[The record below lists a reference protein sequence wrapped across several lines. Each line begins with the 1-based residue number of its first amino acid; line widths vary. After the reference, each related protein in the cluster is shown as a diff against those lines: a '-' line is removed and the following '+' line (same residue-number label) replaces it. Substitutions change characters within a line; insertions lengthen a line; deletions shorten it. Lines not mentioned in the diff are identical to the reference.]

1 MKKAKMKK
9 ITSVIVSLALIISSV
24 FISPIIAGAVSTPP
38 QLESTAVQFWA
49 DPENTL
55 TQNDLNSF
63 NSGTNITMVG
73 AVGVYARST
82 SSTNYYLFLPSSADC
97 NNLKVWFNASTA
109 SIDSTII
116 KSGEPTNAFADIA
129 AGGVSKTYTLDLD
142 GAKYSVTA
150 MKSGDIG
157 AVYVDTTSGSISN
170 VYNSNEHDSSEA
182 GTIMVIDANG
192 NVNYDGALDKIQG
205 RGNGTWGATNKRP
218 FNIKLGVST
227 SLLGMSKAKKWCLLA
242 NEADET
248 LIKDQ
253 LTYDFADYI
262 GIKYQPH
269 CKPVDLYVN
278 QQYLGSYQ
286 LSEKVEIK
294 SNRLN
299 ISDAY
304 ENLEIANGTTDATT
318 GVTTPADLSGT
329 TVKTVNSSGQQV
341 SLGTGSMLFDNTNS
355 QTVGV
360 RRYSDSLS
368 SPSDVTGGYL
378 YELEISQRWIEENAG
393 FCAYNRQGWVIKN
406 CDYATPSMV
415 NYSYDLLYALGS
427 AVYNGGVVPNKST
440 TTSTPLQTVFTM
452 RTTTNPAPA
461 TEYQNKKW
469 SDILDADS
477 AVRYYWTQ
485 EYFKNMDSSTSST
498 YFYKDSDSKDSKL
511 YAGPM
516 WDMDNTIMYNKSESR
531 WGCDLSS
538 PEGWYTKN
546 ARIYRFRSNDSSTKY
561 SKDSEV
567 PLNFYAALATNC
579 SDFWAMAETY
589 WYSTIEPATQILLG
603 NATDPKGILHSTE
616 YYVKTVE
623 KSNAM
628 DNLRLNLNSDK
639 AYDSAAVIKSINNWF
654 TSRNNWIDSQIAKTD
669 IANATVT
676 IKSVGK
682 CTGTPIV
689 PNYTVTYNG
698 NTLIEGADYTAEYS
712 NNVQAS
718 AIAKITL
725 TGKGKYTGTKTAL
738 FTINSGTLVGGSAS
752 IPETAYAGD
761 TLSVDVKNADG
772 IAITDFVTYQW
783 QANGTNIS
791 GANSKEYTVTESD
804 KGKTLTV
811 KVGGD
816 GSNVASIAITSNSCA
831 VSENNKQ
838 LSYTKTLASWNYDY
852 TADSS
857 ALTSSDGSGN
867 SYYYFATSG
876 ENASTAKLTASVNS
890 TSSAPISWSGTA
902 DLYYNPSTSAGTD
915 QTPVIATSKT
925 DGIAWGEYPYFNTVV
940 STAGYENIHFSA
952 RLGGTKKGPRDWK
965 LQYSVDGANY
975 KDVENASYSITKNKS
990 MELAFD
996 DIALP
1001 AECNNKSAVYIR
1013 MVVSSNVAINGINTI
1028 VGQKSGDAAVNN
1040 IAITGASTSAVTA
1053 LTAPQISTSST
1064 NGDSSVLFDTDTL
1077 TVADTNGG
1085 ADVYYSVNGGED
1097 KLYSGSF
1104 NPFDSASAKIG
1115 DKATITAYAKFE
1127 DIKSDTVTYTATFGG
1142 VNIINFDYSDYSQ
1155 NVSNGAVFSTGGVYG
1170 KSGKMTAYTDGKSQF
1185 VPLWKAANNAYCVAP
1200 DDGALW
1206 SSESGF
1212 TFEISTAGYTGTAF
1226 TCKAY
1231 TTASGPKSV
1240 SPQYSLDGKSW
1251 TDVKKNI
1258 ALPANGALEQFML
1271 TESLPSECDNK
1282 TKVYVRLATTENST
1296 SSGLTLHNNASKG
1309 NLYVNSVYVSGEDS
1323 GDYKMPYTEKTS
1335 DYFGL
1340 GAIKYISP
1348 DNKTMHYIVTDS
1360 SSKVLL
1366 SGEYPSATGIVI
1378 ANAAQFNPNSKN
1390 EYKVTVWEGDV
1401 DDKSQVN
1408 SRNFYYKGDTVT
1420 KFSYNDSKR
1429 LLSSYISPDEK
1440 SATNTSGANAGTIAM
1455 YPDSSTPAT
1464 LSYTNTYGV
1473 KVSASATSPFAATK
1487 SLDNPSGNGYWLIK
1501 TSTKGFTDLTLTLE
1515 QLSSNKGPRDW
1526 GLAYS
1531 TDGKTYTY
1539 VASSNVRAISNDSAT
1554 STVETYNNFALPSAC
1569 DDQSELYLKIFING
1583 GEAVSGDELELYTSG
1598 NTGMNGIEI
1607 CGIAKAKT
1615 VQVAVTTVGIT
1626 DKKST
1631 VSNLAVDS
1639 TITVD
1644 GVEYK
1649 TTNGVATIPMT
1660 AGETYEVTASA
1671 NGTFARTVSVKA
1683 AEGAAVTI
1691 PIVCVDLNGDGIVN
1705 GKDFARALR
1714 ISDAERSNAY
1724 QDMLYNLL
1732 NIRESTFTYADL
1744 Y

>member
-1 MKKAKMKK
+1 MKKTKMQK
-9 ITSVIVSLALIISSV
+9 ITSIAVSLALIISSV

-49 DPENTL
+49 DPENTI

-63 NSGTNITMVG
+63 NGGTNTTMVG

-82 SSTNYYLFLPSSADC
+82 SSTNVYLFLPSNADC
-97 NNLKVWFNASTA
+97 NNLKVWFNASKA
-109 SIDSTII
+109 SVDSTEL

-142 GAKYSVTA
+142 GAKYSLTA
-150 MKSGDIG
+150 MKSGDVG
-157 AVYVDTTSGSISN
+157 TVYVDTNSGSMSS
-170 VYNSNEHDSSEA
+170 VYNSNEHVSSEA
-182 GTIMVIDANG
+182 GTILVIDADG
-192 NVNYDGALDKIQG
+192 KVNYDGALDKIQG
-205 RGNGTWGATNKRP
+205 RGNGTWEAVNKRP

-242 NEADET
+242 NEVDET

-278 QQYLGSYQ
+278 QQYYGSYQ

-318 GVTTPADLSGT
+318 GVTTPADLTGT
-329 TVKTVNSSGQQV
+329 TVKTVNASGQQV
-341 SLGTGSMLFDNTNS
+341 SAGSGSTLLGNTNS

-368 SPSDVTGGYL
+368 SPSDITGGYL

-393 FCAYNRQGWVIKN
+393 FCAYNRQGWVLKN

-415 NYSYDLLYALGS
+415 NYSYNLLYALGAS
-427 AVYNGGVVPNKST
+427 VYNGGVVPSKAT
-440 TTSTPLQTVFTM
+440 TTSCPSQTTYTM
-452 RTTTNPAPA
+452 RTTNNPAPA
-461 TEYQNKKW
+461 TEYQGKKW

-516 WDMDNTIMYNKSESR
+516 WDMDNSIMYNKTNSSR

-546 ARIYRFRSNDSSTKY
+546 ARIYRFRSSDSSTSY
-561 SKDSEV
+561 TTDSQA

-579 SDFWAMAETY
+579 SDFWSMAETY
-589 WYSTIEPATQILLG
+589 WYSVVEPATQILLG
-603 NATDPKGILHSTE
+603 NATDPKGVLHSTE

-628 DNLRLNLNSDK
+628 DNLRLGLNNDQP
-639 AYDSAAVIKSINNWF
+639 YDSAAVISGINNWF

-669 IANATVT
+669 IANATVK
-676 IKSVGK
+676 INSVGK
-682 CTGTPIV
+682 CNGSPII

-712 NNVQAS
+712 NNIEAS
-718 AIAKITL
+718 ATAKITL
-725 TGKGKYTGTKTAL
+725 TGKGKYTGTKVVTFAITA
-738 FTINSGTLVGGSAS
+738 GTLVDGSAT

-761 TLSVDVKNADG
+761 TLSVDVKTAEG
-772 IAITDFVTYQW
+772 VTITDFITYQW
-783 QANGTNIS
+783 MADGVNIS
-791 GANSKEYTVTESD
+791 GATSKEYTVAASD
-804 KGKTLTV
+804 KGKKITV

-816 GSNVASIAITSNSCA
+816 GSNVSAIVITSNACS
-831 VSENNKQ
+831 VSENDKQ

-852 TADSS
+852 TADSA
-857 ALTSSDGSGN
+857 ALTSSDGSGT
-867 SYYYFATSG
+867 SYYYFATGG
-876 ENASTAKLTASVNS
+876 ENASTAKLSASVNS
-890 TSSAPISWSGTA
+890 TSSSPISWSGTA
-902 DLYYNPSTSAGTD
+902 DLYDNPSTSAGTD
-915 QTPVIATSKT
+915 QTPVISTSKSA
-925 DGIAWGEYPYFNTVV
+925 GIAWGEYPYFNTVV
-940 STAGYENIHFSA
+940 STSGYENIHFSA

-965 LQYSVDGANY
+965 LQYSTDGVNY
-975 KDVENASYSITKNKS
+975 KDVENASYSITKNKT

-1013 MVVSSNVAINGINTI
+1013 MVVSNNIAINGTNTI
-1028 VGQKSGDAAVNN
+1028 VGQTSGDAAVNN
-1040 IAITGASTSAVTA
+1040 IAITGASTAGVSA
-1053 LTAPQISTSST
+1053 LTAPEISTSST
-1064 NGDSSVLFDTDTL
+1064 NGDSTVLFDTDT
-1077 TVADTNGG
+1077 VSVKDTNGG
-1085 ADVYYSVNGGED
+1085 ADVYYSVNGADD
-1097 KLYSGSF
+1097 KLYGGAF

-1115 DKATITAYAKFE
+1115 DKAVITAYAKFE
-1127 DIKSDTVTYTATFGG
+1127 DIKSDSVTYTVTFGG
-1142 VNIINFDYSDYSQ
+1142 VNIIDFDYSDYSQ

-1170 KSGKMTAYTDGKSQF
+1170 ESGKMTAYTDGKSQF

-1206 SSESGF
+1206 SADSGF
-1212 TFEISTAGYTGTAF
+1212 AFEISTAGYANTAF

-1240 SPQYSLDGKSW
+1240 SLQYSLDGKSW

-1258 ALPANGALEQFML
+1258 TLPANGALEQFL
-1271 TESLPSECDNK
+1271 ITKSLPSECDNRA
-1282 TKVYVRLATTENST
+1282 KVYVRLATAENMT
-1296 SSGLTLHNNASKG
+1296 FSGATLHNNASKG
-1309 NLYVNSVYVSGEDS
+1309 NLYVNSVYVSGEDN
-1323 GDYKMPYTEKTS
+1323 GEYKMPYTEKTS
-1335 DYFGL
+1335 DYFGS

-1360 SSKVLL
+1360 SSNVLL
-1366 SGEYPSATGIVI
+1366 SGEYPTATGIVI
-1378 ANAAQFNPNSKN
+1378 ANAAKFNPNSKN
-1390 EYKVTVWEGDV
+1390 EYKVTVWEGDD

-1429 LLSSYISPDEK
+1429 LLSSYISADEK
-1440 SATNTSGANAGTIAM
+1440 SATNTSGVNAGTIAM
-1455 YPDSSTPAT
+1455 YPDSATPAT

-1501 TSTKGFTDLTLTLE
+1501 TSSSGFTDLTLTLE

-1531 TDGKTYTY
+1531 LDGKTYKY

-1554 STVETYNNFALPSAC
+1554 STVETYNNFALPSEC
-1569 DDQSELYLKIFING
+1569 DDQSELFLKIFING

-1598 NTGMNGIEI
+1598 NTGMNGVEL

-1615 VQVAVTTVGIT
+1615 VNVSVTTVGII
-1626 DKKST
+1626 DKNST
-1631 VSNLAVDS
+1631 ASDLTVDS
-1639 TITVD
+1639 VITVD

-1649 TTNGVATIPMT
+1649 TENGTVSIPMT
-1660 AGETYEVTASA
+1660 AGETYKVTASA
-1671 NGTFARTVSVKA
+1671 NSTFARTVSVKA
-1683 AEGAAVTI
+1683 AEGATLTI
-1691 PIVCVDLNGDGIVN
+1691 PIVCIDLNGDGIVN
-1705 GKDFARALR
+1705 GKDYARALR
-1714 ISDAERSNAY
+1714 ISDKERSNAY
-1724 QDMLYNLL
+1724 QDMFNELL
-1732 NIRESTFTYADL
+1732 NIRESTFTYAD
-1744 Y
+1744 